1 MKGRRREGDDAM
13 KSEIPDERLSAYL
26 DGELSTE
33 ERAAVDAELAAHSEV
48 RQALEELRSIGSQL
62 RELPRHSA
70 GPAFAD
76 RVVAAALAARAQSN
90 GAIESNWSVE
100 LAPKTDLAPSPAHRR
115 RAIVPAALA
124 GLAAVAAAVALAVWI
139 AGGGNSQDPGPPLV
153 QGNSVPAAAISEA
166 AQQALAHLRQAFP
179 QEGEAVV
186 VRLRF
191 GATRQ
196 ELDAA
201 LAAAGIAARVES
213 DGSTGAMGYGK
224 AYHDKLL
231 EKFGGQFAEGTIA
244 PADAMF
250 VEAPLE
256 AIEKAIVSLAST
268 PESVLEMSPLMKV
281 AAAQIAGEPDEI
293 GHGEAAAQT
302 PGAAPKFYAQRLNPG
317 MFRLEK
323 AGKPTKTDG
332 QTTAAT
338 IDATRPIRLLI
349 LIDPAE

>member
-26 DGELSTE
+26 DGELRAE

-48 RQALEELRSIGSQL
+48 RQALDELRSIGSQL

-70 GPAFAD
+70 GPEFAD
-76 RVVAAALAARAQSN
+76 RVVAVALAARARSN
-90 GAIESNWSVE
+90 GAVE
-100 LAPKTDLAPSPAHRR
+100 LASKADLAPSPVHRR

-124 GLAAVAAAVALAVWI
+124 GLAGVAAAVALAVWI
-139 AGGGNSQDPGPPLV
+139 AGGGNSQAPNQPLA
-153 QGNSVPAAAISEA
+153 QGNSVPASAVSEA
-166 AQQALAHLRQAFP
+166 AQQALASLRQAFP

-201 LAAAGIAARVES
+201 LAAAGIVARVES

-231 EKFGGQFAEGTIA
+231 EKFGGQLAEGTIT

-256 AIEKAIVSLAST
+256 AIEKAIASLAST
-268 PESVLEMSPLMKV
+268 PEAVLEMSPLMKV
-281 AAAQIAGEPDEI
+281 AAAKIAGEPDEI
-293 GHGEAAAQT
+293 GHGEAAAQS

-323 AGKPTKTDG
+323 AGKPTKADG
-332 QTTAAT
+332 QTPAAA